1 IPMFTITTLITSL
14 IIILAFPILTVALA
28 LMTFDRLMGTSF
40 FEIANGG
47 MPMLCA
53 NFFWVWGHPE
63 VYILVLP
70 AFGMFSEIIPTFASK
85 RLFGHESM
93 GVPTSGIAF
102 LSFLVCVHHF
112 LTMGNG
118 ALVNSFFSLSA
129 MLLAI
134 PTGVKIFNWIFTLF
148 KR

>member
-1 IPMFTITTLITSL
+1 MFTITTLITSL

-47 MPMLCA
+47 MPMLWA

-70 AFGMFSEIIPTFASK
+70 AFGMVSEIILTCARK
-85 RLFGHESM
+85 CLFGHYRIVLAT
-93 GVPTSGIAF
+93 GGI
-102 LSFLVCVHHF
+102 
-112 LTMGNG
+112 G
-118 ALVNSFFSLSA
+118 FF
-129 MLLAI
+129 
-134 PTGVKIFNWIFTLF
+134 
-148 KR
+148 